1 MTDPVQ
7 PDRKGITTSA
17 SALERTSEASPVP
30 APPVGWSDPLTG
42 ADGPRYW
49 DRVMS
54 SEQAR
59 IRRSKRAAT
68 VVLVEFRGLDEL
80 VQRWGRDAAEG
91 TFVKLA
97 RTLAREVRSSD
108 YLARVERTQFAILLT
123 ETDEIAAINFV
134 DRARSACEAEL
145 SMARESL
152 RIGIGWSSPPVAGDL
167 SAAMEVAAK
176 RLVADLDRPA

>member
-1 MTDPVQ
+1 MTDPAE
-7 PDRKGITTSA
+7 PHDTGATTSA
-17 SALERTSEASPVP
+17 SPTELTAELSIVP

-49 DRVMS
+49 DRTIS

-59 IRRSKRAAT
+59 IRRSKRSAT
-68 VVLVEFRGLDEL
+68 IVLLEFRGLDDL
-80 VQRWGRDAAEG
+80 VERWGRDAAEG
-91 TFVKLA
+91 MFVKLA
-97 RTLAREVRSSD
+97 RTLGREVRTSD

-134 DRARSACEAEL
+134 DRVRSACEAEL

-152 RIGIGWSSPPVAGDL
+152 RIGIGWASPSVAGDL
-167 SAAMEVAAK
+167 STALEVAAK
-176 RLVADLDRPA
+176 RLVADLERPA